1 MIWEILFPLFII
13 MYWACEGV
21 TEGYTFASAKRRK
34 ENKLIHPNNGNNGI
48 MDYHAWRIFEN
59 LGIWGTV
66 FSAFL
71 MITSLKSF
79 ILLGVGSWLI
89 GTFCYEAN
97 LNHVF
102 YGVIWKPVD
111 YKWHIFG
118 YDIPWFGGKKSLILV
133 GLGVVIILLGICLAI
148 CDPMYPRPPVISIFI
163 YIIYRYFTYKFK
175 SILIIIICK

>member
-1 MIWEILFPLFII
+1 MLTISLWGGKMIWEILFPLFII

-21 TEGYTFASAKRRK
+21 TEGYTFASAKRK
-34 ENKLIHPNNGNNGI
+34 IDNKLIHPNNGSNGI

-66 FSAFL
+66 FSA
-71 MITSLKSF
+71 
-79 ILLGVGSWLI
+79 WLI

-97 LNHVF
+97 LNHV
-102 YGVIWKPVD
+102 YYDKIWKPVD

-133 GLGVVIILLGICLAI
+133 GLGVVIILLGIFW
-148 CDPMYPRPPVISIFI
+148 R
-163 YIIYRYFTYKFK
+163 
-175 SILIIIICK
+175 

>member
-21 TEGYTFASAKRRK
+21 TEGYTFASAKRK
-34 ENKLIHPNNGNNGI
+34 IENKLIHPNNGSNGI

-71 MITSLKSF
+71 MVTSLKSF

-89 GTFCYEAN
+89 GTFCYEAIM
-97 LNHVF
+97 F
-102 YGVIWKPVD
+102 IM
-111 YKWHIFG
+111 IRFG
-118 YDIPWFGGKKSLILV
+118 NQ
-133 GLGVVIILLGICLAI
+133 
-148 CDPMYPRPPVISIFI
+148 
-163 YIIYRYFTYKFK
+163 
-175 SILIIIICK
+175 LIISGTYLDTIYLGLVERSL